1 MRKATFI
8 ITTLVATLYL
18 TGCGHENNAELE
30 ALQERVNSI
39 ESQLESSSTSN
50 TAEPDAESTETIK
63 QEVSTPNLLI
73 SSTSLEIP
81 QISKEN
87 EDINVTMLYCG
98 NTFGC
103 KVSSESKLEYYS
115 ALDLPYYGSEVRYV
129 SLIISGVTV
138 NGIYKVDTDT
148 LKQIEVISYDN
159 VDNTYL
165 TYLYIDGNNPNLFMI
180 QTVNGSHYYVAIK
193 Y

>member
-39 ESQLESSSTSN
+39 ETQLESSSTSN
-50 TAEPDAESTETIK
+50 VTEADDESTQAIK
-63 QEVSTPNLLI
+63 QEVSTPTLLI

-115 ALDLPYYGSEVRYV
+115 ALDLPFYGSEVRYV

-138 NGIYKVDTDT
+138 NSIYKVDTDT